1 MKRNSKALI
10 WSILFMVVFI
20 ALSYYI
26 ILPPLNI
33 QSPSFWIYI
42 FLIIVVFSIV
52 KFIGCIDMKTGALKT
67 KRVSKITKGFY
78 IGVAVVFLGIIVVNI
93 IVSPLFNSSSYAKRI
108 TIREDGN
115 FSEEV
120 AEVDFNTIPL
130 LDKDSSQKLG
140 DRVMGEMTD
149 LVSQFYVSNLYTQI
163 NYNDEV
169 VRVTPLEYSG
179 IIKYFTNR
187 SEGVKGYIIVSS
199 TDGKAELV
207 QLEKGMKYM
216 PSAMFNEKLE
226 RKLRF
231 SYPTEIFG
239 SASFELDDEGNP
251 YWVVPTIKYSGVGL
265 KEEITGV
272 VILDPITGES
282 EKYKVEDVPTWV
294 DHVYSARLI
303 LEQVSNWGLYKN
315 GFFNS
320 IFGQKDVVVTTEGY
334 NYLTMDDDVYL
345 YTGITSV
352 ASDESNLG
360 FILCNMRTKETVYYP
375 VPGAEEYSAM
385 ESAKGQVQ
393 QMNYT
398 STFPLLI
405 NLEGRP
411 TYLISLKDNA
421 GLVKMYAF
429 VDVQDY
435 QRVVVTDSS
444 KGIDVAARNY
454 LTSNPVTDTSE
465 IKEKEI
471 VVSSITS
478 SIIDGNTY
486 YYLKDNEGKKYK
498 VSIKV
503 DEDYIPFIVS
513 GNRIKIGYQTESDV
527 TTIVKIIR

>member
-1 MKRNSKALI
+1 
-10 WSILFMVVFI
+10 
-20 ALSYYI
+20 
-26 ILPPLNI
+26 
-33 QSPSFWIYI
+33 
-42 FLIIVVFSIV
+42 
-52 KFIGCIDMKTGALKT
+52 
-67 KRVSKITKGFY
+67 
-78 IGVAVVFLGIIVVNI
+78 
-93 IVSPLFNSSSYAKRI
+93 
-108 TIREDGN
+108 
-115 FSEEV
+115 
-120 AEVDFNTIPL
+120 
-130 LDKDSSQKLG
+130 
-140 DRVMGEMTD
+140 MGEMTD

-272 VILDPITGES
+272 VILDPVTGES
-282 EKYKVEDVPTWV
+282 KKYKVEDVPTWV
-294 DHVYSARLI
+294 DHVYSAKLI

-360 FILCNMRTKETVYYP
+360 FILCNMRTKETVYYQ